1 MKIKNRQDFLVV
13 LTLAAAGL
21 FVAVNFILTPLG
33 GWWSARSAQL
43 KDLRTKVSEG
53 RQLIKRE
60 AGIRSHWSD
69 MQAGALPANS
79 SLAEQ
84 KLITAFDTWHND
96 TGAELA
102 SIMPQWKSDSTNYM
116 TISCRVEL
124 GGTLGTLSRYL
135 YELEKSPL
143 ALRVDTVELSAH
155 DNTGQQLTL
164 GLEVNGLA
172 LTQPSPQPEKK

>member
-33 GWWSARSAQL
+33 GWWSARSAQI
-43 KDLRTKVSEG
+43 KDLRTKVTEG
-53 RQLIKRE
+53 QGLIKRE

-84 KLITAFDTWHND
+84 QLIKAFDTWHNN

-124 GGTLGTLSRYL
+124 GGTMGTLSRYL
-135 YELEKSPL
+135 YELEQSPL

-155 DNTGQQLTL
+155 DNSGQQLTL

-172 LTQPSPQPEKK
+172 LTQPPSQPEKK

>member
-1 MKIKNRQDFLVV
+1 MKIKNRQDFLMA

-21 FVAVNFILTPLG
+21 WVAVTFIFTPLG
-33 GWWSARSAQL
+33 GWWSDRSKQIG
-43 KDLRTKVSEG
+43 DLRDKVKAG
-53 RQLIKRE
+53 QGLLKRE
-60 AGIRSHWSD
+60 TAIHDKWTG

-84 KLITAFDTWHND
+84 QLIKAFDTWHND

-116 TISCRVEL
+116 TVSCRVEL
-124 GGTLGTLSRYL
+124 GGNMGALSRYL
-135 YELEKSPL
+135 YELEQSPL

-155 DNTGQQLTL
+155 DNMGQQLTL

-172 LTQPSPQPEKK
+172 LTQPPSQPEKK

>member
-13 LTLAAAGL
+13 LTIAAVGL

-33 GWWSARSAQL
+33 GWWSARSKQIREL
-43 KDLRTKVSEG
+43 HTQVDDGQRLVN
-53 RQLIKRE
+53 RE
-60 AGIRSHWSD
+60 AVIHSQWSD

-84 KLITAFDTWHND
+84 RLIKALDTWHND
-96 TGAELA
+96 TGVELA
-102 SIMPQWKSDSTNYM
+102 SIMPQWKNDSTNYM

-124 GGTLGTLSRYL
+124 AGSLGTLSRYL
-135 YELEKSPL
+135 YELEKGPM
-143 ALRVDTVELSAH
+143 ALRVDTVELGSH
-155 DNTGQQLTL
+155 DNNGQQLTL

-172 LTQPSPQPEKK
+172 LTQPEKK

>member
-13 LTLAAAGL
+13 LTLAAVGL

-33 GWWSARSAQL
+33 DWWSARSKQL
-43 KDLRTKVSEG
+43 KDLRDKVTYG
-53 RQLIKRE
+53 QGLLKRE
-60 AGIRSHWSD
+60 AGIRSHWDD

-84 KLITAFDTWHND
+84 RLMKAFDTWRND

-124 GGTLGTLSRYL
+124 GGNLGTLSRYL
-135 YELEKSPL
+135 YELEQSPL

-155 DNTGQQLTL
+155 DNDGQQFTL

-172 LTQPSPQPEKK
+172 LTQPEKK

>member
-13 LTLAAAGL
+13 MPLAAAGL

-33 GWWSARSAQL
+33 GWWSARSKQIQ
-43 KDLRTKVSEG
+43 DLREKVKAG
-53 RQLIKRE
+53 QALVNRE
-60 AGIRSHWSD
+60 SVIRSQWSD
-69 MQAGALPANS
+69 MQAGALPADN

-84 KLITAFDTWHND
+84 QLLKALDTWHTD

-116 TISCRVEL
+116 TVSCRVEL
-124 GGTLGTLSRYL
+124 GGTMGTLSRYL

-155 DNTGQQLTL
+155 DNNGQQLTL

-172 LTQPSPQPEKK
+172 LTQPPSQGQKK

>member
-21 FVAVNFILTPLG
+21 FIAVNFILSPLAD
-33 GWWSARSAQL
+33 WWSVRSKQIT
-43 KDLRTKVSEG
+43 DLHTKVDDG
-53 RQLIKRE
+53 QKLLKRE
-60 AGIRSHWSD
+60 TALRSKWAE

-84 KLITAFDTWHND
+84 QLMKAFDTWRND

-102 SIMPQWKSDSTNYM
+102 SIMPQWKNESTNYM

-124 GGTLGTLSRYL
+124 AGSLGTLSRYL
-135 YELEKSPL
+135 YELEQSPL
-143 ALRVDTVELSAH
+143 ALRVDTVELSSH

-172 LTQPSPQPEKK
+172 LTQPEKK